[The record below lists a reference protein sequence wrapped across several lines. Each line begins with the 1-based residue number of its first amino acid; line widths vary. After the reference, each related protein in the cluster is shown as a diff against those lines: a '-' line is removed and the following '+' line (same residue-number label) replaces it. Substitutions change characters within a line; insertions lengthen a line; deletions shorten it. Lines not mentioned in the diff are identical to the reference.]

1 MNRKVIIG
9 AAVAAVLVVLVV
21 KLHKRTA
28 VQRAGA
34 KAKAD
39 AAEPVAEERPHIDS
53 DAAEVVL
60 KPE

>member
-34 KAKAD
+34 KAKSD
-39 AAEPVAEERPHIDS
+39 AAEPVAEAPQSIDV
-53 DAAEVVL
+53 DAGEVVL